1 MNRRRFVHLL
11 AATGLIGLGAG
22 LGGSASLA
30 TMRSKS
36 SYQPVYWQ
44 GRVIGADASLILE
57 TPDRAQ
63 GEQALFALQRRLDEL
78 EQAFSLYIPTSHIA
92 RLNQTR
98 QLQLNP
104 GRSRKDR
111 DFLALL
117 NEARLLFDLTEGYF
131 DPTIQPLWQAFASQ
145 QLDINP
151 VIGFD
156 KVRFNEQGVQLE
168 PGMALSLNGIAQG
181 YITDQIT
188 SLLRAYGFDHMLVN
202 MGEYRGI
209 GRAWEISTGPGRPAI
224 TLDKGTAVAT
234 SSPHALRFVNTP
246 QQGHIFNPFRKIDQ
260 NQDYQKETVSVI
272 ADHASLADGLS
283 TACCILPEKQRRSIA
298 AQHKSILRII

>member
-11 AATGLIGLGAG
+11 AATSLTG

-30 TMRSKS
+30 TIRAKPLSRS
-36 SYQPVYWQ
+36 VYWQ
-44 GRVIGADASLILE
+44 GQVMGADASLTLE
-57 TPDRAQ
+57 TPDKAQ
-63 GEQALFALQRRLDEL
+63 GEQALFALQRRLDDL

-92 RLNQTR
+92 RLNRTR
-98 QLQLNP
+98 QLRLNP
-104 GRSRKDR
+104 GNSRKDR

-117 NEARLLFDLTEGYF
+117 NEARFLFDLTEGYF
-131 DPTIQPLWQAFASQ
+131 DPTIQPLWQAFANR
-145 QLDINP
+145 QLDANP

-156 KVRFNEQGVQLE
+156 KVRFNQQGVQLE

-188 SLLRAYGFDHMLVN
+188 HLLRAYGFDHMLVN

-209 GRAWEISTGPGRPAI
+209 GRAWEISTGPGRPVI

-234 SSPHALRFVNTP
+234 SAPHALRFADTP
-246 QQGHIFNPFRKIDQ
+246 QQGHIFNPFRKIGQ
-260 NQDYQKETVSVI
+260 NQNYQKETVTVI
-272 ADHASLADGLS
+272 ADHASLADGFS
-283 TACCILPEKQRRSIA
+283 TACCILPEKLRRAIA
-298 AQHKSILRII
+298 AQHTSILRII

>member
-11 AATGLIGLGAG
+11 AATSLTG

-30 TMRSKS
+30 TIRAKPLSRS
-36 SYQPVYWQ
+36 VYWQ
-44 GRVIGADASLILE
+44 GQVMGADASLTLE
-57 TPDRAQ
+57 TPDKAQ

-92 RLNQTR
+92 RLNRTR

-104 GRSRKDR
+104 GHSRKDR

-117 NEARLLFDLTEGYF
+117 NEARFLFDLTEGYF
-131 DPTIQPLWQAFASQ
+131 DPTIQPLWQAFANR
-145 QLDINP
+145 QLDANP

-156 KVRFNEQGVQLE
+156 KVRFNEQGVELE

-209 GRAWEISTGPGRPAI
+209 GRAWEISTGPGRPVI

-234 SSPHALRFVNTP
+234 SDPYALRFVNTP
-246 QQGHIFNPFRKIDQ
+246 QQGHIFNPFRKIGQ
-260 NQDYQKETVSVI
+260 NQNYQKETVTVI

-283 TACCILPEKQRRSIA
+283 TACCILPEKLRRSIT

>member
-11 AATGLIGLGAG
+11 AATGLIGLG
-22 LGGSASLA
+22 GSASLA

-36 SYQPVYWQ
+36 FYQPVYWQ
-44 GRVIGADASLILE
+44 GQVMGADASLTLE

-92 RLNQTR
+92 RLNRTR

-104 GRSRKDR
+104 GHSRKDR

-117 NEARLLFDLTEGYF
+117 NEARFLFDLTEGYF
-131 DPTIQPLWQAFASQ
+131 DPTVQPLWQAFANQ
-145 QLDINP
+145 QIDIKP
-151 VIGFD
+151 IIGFD
-156 KVRFNEQGVQLE
+156 KVRFNETGVQLE

-209 GRAWEISTGPGRPAI
+209 GRAWEISTGPGKPVI

-234 SSPHALRFVNTP
+234 SAPHALRFVNTP
-246 QQGHIFNPFRKIDQ
+246 QQGHIFNPFRKIGQD
-260 NQDYQKETVSVI
+260 QDYQKETVTVI

-283 TACCILPEKQRRSIA
+283 TACCILPEKLRRSIA
-298 AQHKSILRII
+298 AQHTSILRII

>member
-11 AATGLIGLGAG
+11 AASSLFG
-22 LGGSASLA
+22 LGGSASLS
-30 TMRSKS
+30 TYK
-36 SYQPVYWQ
+36 PVHWQ
-44 GRVIGADASLILE
+44 GQVMGADASLTLE
-57 TPDRAQ
+57 TPDLAQ

-78 EQAFSLYIPTSHIA
+78 EQVFSLYIPTSHIA
-92 RLNQTR
+92 RLNRTR
-98 QLQLNP
+98 QVQLNP
-104 GRSRKDR
+104 DHSRKDR
-111 DFLALL
+111 DFLALF
-117 NEARLLFDLTEGYF
+117 NEARFLFDLTEGYF
-131 DPTIQPLWQAFASQ
+131 DPTIQPLWQAFANQ

-156 KVRFNEQGVQLE
+156 KVRFNETGVQLQ

-202 MGEYRGI
+202 MGEYRSA
-209 GRAWEISTGPGRPAI
+209 GRAWEISTGPGRPVI

-234 SSPHALRFVNTP
+234 SAPHALRFVNTP
-246 QQGHIFNPFRKIDQ
+246 QQGHIFNPFREIGQ
-260 NQDYQKETVSVI
+260 NQDYQTETVTVI